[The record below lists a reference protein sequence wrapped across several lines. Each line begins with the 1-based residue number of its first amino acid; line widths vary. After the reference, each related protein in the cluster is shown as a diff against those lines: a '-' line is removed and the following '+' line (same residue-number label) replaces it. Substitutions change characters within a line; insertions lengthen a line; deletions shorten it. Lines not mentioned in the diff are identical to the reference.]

1 MVTIYCPVS
10 YSFNDGLLCYVFLVS
25 LARTNQQIR
34 WVKQL
39 IVRSIIKM
47 LFMNIL
53 GVYVA
58 YFLFIVALLYVMYL
72 FANKLIQRYLIL
84 KKEEIQAIKELV
96 ESIRNKG

>member
-1 MVTIYCPVS
+1 
-10 YSFNDGLLCYVFLVS
+10 
-25 LARTNQQIR
+25 
-34 WVKQL
+34 
-39 IVRSIIKM
+39 M

-58 YFLFIVALLYVMYL
+58 YFLFAVALLYVMYL
-72 FANKLIQRYLIL
+72 FANKLMQRYLVL

>member
-1 MVTIYCPVS
+1 
-10 YSFNDGLLCYVFLVS
+10 
-25 LARTNQQIR
+25 
-34 WVKQL
+34 
-39 IVRSIIKM
+39 M

-58 YFLFIVALLYVMYL
+58 YFLFAVALLYVMYL
-72 FANKLIQRYLIL
+72 FANKLMQRCLVL